1 MTYTI
6 QVNNI
11 MEGIDYPTS
20 GNILYSIIISKADI
34 VDSIILDM
42 TGVKLMPS
50 VFLNT
55 SIGRIISEKGVDF
68 LKNKISFK
76 NIRTSDVARLKDY
89 VNRMTA

>member
-1 MTYTI
+1 
-6 QVNNI
+6 

>member
-42 TGVKLMPS
+42 TGVKLMTS